1 MKIKT
6 IKEKANEIDQKANEL
21 SSEMSKHDYI
31 ITAEKVDIPLKKMRK
46 VIRMMGFKTSE
57 TDAIM
62 TSVKNDLVGKEMH
75 KGDDFKKLIEN
86 AFTKAILGAVEEIK
100 GVKNVVIQSAQKR
113 EIDDQIFKYVGVAG
127 IDKPR
132 IVQVGI
138 HYTYFK

>member
-100 GVKNVVIQSAQKR
+100 GVKNV
-113 EIDDQIFKYVGVAG
+113 
-127 IDKPR
+127 
-132 IVQVGI
+132 
-138 HYTYFK
+138 